1 MFGRR
6 WHLQPYFFSSKI
18 SIIPFLT
25 ASVFVSLLSLQYC
38 KSFKFVSASIRI
50 FRLIDLGLSIFGL
63 PVRGLI
69 ESPLFLCTT
78 NYSIHYVHQ
87 KVNWHFQ
94 QNFSFS
100 FVQIETKWKC
110 SEYVYKADKS
120 RHYKGTIFL
129 KRHYIAQQSATDKK
143 HKIA

>member
-1 MFGRR
+1 MRLFGRR

-87 KVNWHFQ
+87 KVNPQ
-94 QNFSFS
+94 SEIKLYKNKFSHLCNLLKHPP
-100 FVQIETKWKC
+100 ETKN
-110 SEYVYKADKS
+110 
-120 RHYKGTIFL
+120 
-129 KRHYIAQQSATDKK
+129 QSFFGDLIPAGGMDNS
-143 HKIA
+143 AERFSV